1 MITFG
6 WLFAVVDDGGGGGSG
21 SGGDGDA
28 STGCI
33 SNAKQ
38 NS

>member
-6 WLFAVVDDGGGGGSG
+6 WLFAVVDDGDGGG

-28 STGCI
+28 STDCI

>member
-6 WLFAVVDDGGGGGSG
+6 WLFAVVDDGGGG

>member
-6 WLFAVVDDGGGGGSG
+6 WLFAVVDDGGGGA

>member
-6 WLFAVVDDGGGGGSG
+6 WLFAVVDDGGG